1 MTPEE
6 ADEVIK
12 IIDKHIRYLTDL
24 INELKEDYKKKIDR
38 HLDGMQNIMT
48 GKAKDIVGAVNER
61 MATSETVFMKRV
73 NELEAKIFLLEKKI
87 G

>member
-6 ADEVIK
+6 VDEVIK

>member
-61 MATSETVFMKRV
+61 MATSETIFMKRV